1 MTNEVRVNTS
11 MTLEDMGTELTTALG
26 AAAEQFWQENP
37 LQALIRSEELSRAE
51 GQPQITPSG
60 IRFPEPKERLDQ
72 SDAMKQ
78 VQDAG
83 VDLEIGER
91 GITKEALE
99 ILISRKREENKR
111 QALIQSAPSGFWSGA
126 AQFGTGLAVSL
137 ADPINIASAFIPVVG
152 TARYTSMLAKAG
164 STVARA
170 GVRARVGAAS
180 GVVGAIAVEPLVL
193 LPMMQEQADYGLY
206 DSFLNITFGGVLGGG
221 LHAGA
226 GAIGDVIAKASPQA
240 KSDVLK
246 AAVGQMMDEGQ
257 VDVSR
262 VAQEHS
268 SFRQAYRDAEIRK
281 VIDTPDGEVNPRVK
295 AEFDKALDEVV
306 KRETSKFEA
315 MNDEV
320 ARKALKDIEE
330 GRPTKAMMDEAIS
343 IASKRVDDFKAEPQI
358 PPKLKDVGVK
368 EPLQVEELTPQNAL
382 TELDTETQDIFTALE
397 ESGEDLTGLRES
409 VKELETKHTRDLEG
423 IKAGIMCGIG
433 Q

>member
-1 MTNEVRVNTS
+1 MTNEVRINTS
-11 MTLEDMGTELTTALG
+11 MTLEDMETPFTTAIV
-26 AAAEQFWQENP
+26 ATAEQFWQENP
-37 LQALIRSEELSRAE
+37 LQSLMRSEELSRAE

-60 IRFPEPKERLDQ
+60 VRFPEPKARLDQ
-72 SDAMKQ
+72 STAMKK
-78 VQDAG
+78 VQDSG

-91 GITKEALE
+91 GVTKEALD
-99 ILISRKREENKR
+99 ILITRKREENKR
-111 QALIQSAPSGFWSGA
+111 QALIQSAPSDFWSGA
-126 AQFGTGLAVSL
+126 AQLGTGLAVSL

-152 TARYTSMLAKAG
+152 TARYTSMLANAG
-164 STVARA
+164 STAARA

-180 GVVGAIAVEPLVL
+180 GVVGAAVVEPLVL
-193 LPMMQEQADYGLY
+193 LPMMQEQADYDLY

-257 VDVSR
+257 VDVSK
-262 VAQEHS
+262 VAQEHT

-281 VIDTPDGEVNPRVK
+281 VIDTPEGEVNPRVK

-306 KRETSKFEA
+306 KREASKFEA

-320 ARKALKDIEE
+320 AHKTLKDIQE
-330 GRPTKAMMDEAIS
+330 GRPTKAMTDEAAS
-343 IASKRVDDFKAEPQI
+343 IASKRIDDFKAEPQI

-368 EPLQVEELTPQNAL
+368 EPLQVEELTPQSAL
-382 TELDTETQDIFTALE
+382 SEMDTETQDILTALE

-423 IKAGIMCGIG
+423 IKAGIVCGIG